1 MLIWLKFD
9 DYSIIIIIIII
20 IIISPAWTKRL
31 RQNSHARLEQQ
42 QQQLWLQTFHFTEN
56 L

>member
-9 DYSIIIIIIII
+9 DYSIIII